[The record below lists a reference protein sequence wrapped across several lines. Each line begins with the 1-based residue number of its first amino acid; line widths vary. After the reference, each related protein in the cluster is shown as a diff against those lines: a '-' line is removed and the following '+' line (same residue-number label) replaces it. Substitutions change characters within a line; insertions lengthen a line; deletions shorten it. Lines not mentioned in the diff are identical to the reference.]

1 MPVRVLDAEGA
12 GDTFAIARGIRYAVR
27 NKAKIINM
35 SLEFDASVRASQ
47 IPDLVSAMRYAR
59 QKGVLIVAAAG
70 NQADSQVAYPA
81 RAKDALAVSATTV
94 RGCLAEYSNVGSDVD
109 LTAPGGGRD
118 AVLSDNPYDATTC
131 KPELAGQ
138 FIYQQT
144 FTSSVRNFGLP
155 RGYEGTSMAAPH
167 VSGVAALLVAS
178 RRLGRRPKPAALTRQ
193 LEVTARDLGQP
204 GFDKRYGYGLLDAAA
219 ALR

>member
-1 MPVRVLDAEGA
+1 
-12 GDTFAIARGIRYAVR
+12 
-27 NKAKIINM
+27 
-35 SLEFDASVRASQ
+35 
-47 IPDLVSAMRYAR
+47 MRYAR
-59 QKGVLIVAAAG
+59 RKGVLVVAAAG

-81 RAKDALAVSATTV
+81 RARDALAVSATTI
-94 RGCLAEYSNVGSDVD
+94 RGCLAEYSNVGADVD

-144 FTSSVRNFGLP
+144 FTSSVRSFGLP

-167 VSGVAALLVAS
+167 VSGVAALVVGLQAP
-178 RRLGRRPKPAALTRQ
+178 GRQ
-193 LEVTARDLGQP
+193 
-204 GFDKRYGYGLLDAAA
+204 AAA
-219 ALR
+219 RRR

>member
-1 MPVRVLDAEGA
+1 MVG
-12 GDTFAIARGIRYAVR
+12 
-27 NKAKIINM
+27 
-35 SLEFDASVRASQ
+35 
-47 IPDLVSAMRYAR
+47 
-59 QKGVLIVAAAG
+59 AAG
-70 NQADSQVAYPA
+70 NQADTVVAYPA
-81 RAKDALAVSATTV
+81 RDKDVLAVSATTIH
-94 RGCLAEYSNVGSDVD
+94 GCLADYSNIGGDVD

-144 FTSSVRNFGLP
+144 FTSSVRSFGLP

-167 VSGVAALLVAS
+167 VSGVAALLIAS
-178 RRLGRRPKPAALTRQ
+178 KRLGAKPRPAALTRHLQ
-193 LEVTARDLGQP
+193 LTARDLGTP
-204 GFDKRYGYGLLDAAA
+204 GFDKRYGAGLLDAAA